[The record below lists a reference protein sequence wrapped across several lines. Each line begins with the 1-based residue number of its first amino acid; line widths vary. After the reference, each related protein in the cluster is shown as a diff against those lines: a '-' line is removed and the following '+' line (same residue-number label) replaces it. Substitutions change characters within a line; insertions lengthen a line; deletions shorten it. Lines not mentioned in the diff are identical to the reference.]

1 MRIEVSADRIIS
13 AISEYYSVTEERML
27 SKERSREV
35 ALPRQVA
42 MYLMR
47 EEVGW
52 SLPQIGESLGGRDH
66 TTVLYGCE
74 KIADLL
80 ETDDRLRHQVG
91 SIMERLQDPVQLP
104 A

>member
-1 MRIEVSADRIIS
+1 MLAISDLSGVPVSDTMVETVLSDLLPMRIEVSADRIIS

-52 SLPQIGESLGGRDH
+52 SCLRSGNRLAGVITPQCCMAVKNRRF
-66 TTVLYGCE
+66 
-74 KIADLL
+74 A
-80 ETDDRLRHQVG
+80 
-91 SIMERLQDPVQLP
+91 
-104 A
+104 